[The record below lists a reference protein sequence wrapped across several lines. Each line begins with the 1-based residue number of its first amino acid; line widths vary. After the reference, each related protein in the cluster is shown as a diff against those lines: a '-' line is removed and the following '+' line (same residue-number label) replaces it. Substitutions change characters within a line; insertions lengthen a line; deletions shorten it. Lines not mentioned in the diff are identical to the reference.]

1 MHAGRKRPRVFLKT
15 TAYAALVEPLGLT
28 TPYAQAADLGVD
40 GGNFGRI
47 CRGQS
52 VSAEFIARVRLKF
65 PRVPYEQLFREEMS

>member
-1 MHAGRKRPRVFLKT
+1 MFFKAD
-15 TAYAALVEPLGLT
+15 AYAALVAPLGLT

>member
-1 MHAGRKRPRVFLKT
+1 MHAGQPRPKVFFKAA
-15 TAYAALVEPLGLT
+15 AYRALVEPLGLS

-47 CRGQS
+47 CRGQP
-52 VSAEFIARVRLKF
+52 VSAEFIARVRLRY